1 VRWVWNVVGM
11 AITAGSLHLSADR
24 TLVPFLALL
33 FVFFFFFSFCC
44 RVPGAR
50 LVLNGGP
57 SCHRL
62 L

>member
-1 VRWVWNVVGM
+1 VVGM